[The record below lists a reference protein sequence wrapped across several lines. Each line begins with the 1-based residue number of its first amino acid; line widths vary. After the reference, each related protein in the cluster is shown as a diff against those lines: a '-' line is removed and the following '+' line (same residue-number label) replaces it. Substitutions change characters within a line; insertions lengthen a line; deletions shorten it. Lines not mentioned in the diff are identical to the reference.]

1 MSGVAA
7 IAPRISGL
15 ARKVPSW
22 AIYVLGSIPGA
33 WLFWEAIV
41 LGRYVDPVE
50 ALELQLGMLSLQ
62 FLIASLAI
70 TPILRFARV
79 NLTKFRKAFGLL
91 AFGYLCLHFLTWLT
105 LDLQFRWAT
114 IGAEIVK
121 RPYLTVGFVAFLLL
135 IPLAAT
141 SWQGA
146 IKRMGARSW
155 GRLHRL
161 VYVAVLLG
169 AAHFVMQEKVWTIES
184 LLYLTVATGL
194 VAMRLLWIRSW

>member
-1 MSGVAA
+1 MAA
-7 IAPRISGL
+7 IASRISGL

-70 TPILRFARV
+70 TPMLRFARL
-79 NLTKFRKAFGLL
+79 NLLKFRKAFGLL

-105 LDLQFRWAT
+105 LDLQFRWAM

-146 IKRMGARSW
+146 IKRMGARGW

-169 AAHFVMQEKVWTIES
+169 AAHFVMQEKVWTVES
-184 LLYLTVATGL
+184 LLYLTVASGL
-194 VAMRLLWIRSW
+194 VAMRLLWIRLWWPR